1 MTNYSPTSR
10 ELYGNSQRN
19 TMQMAWL
26 LLLVTFCSMSALS
39 QGADCTR
46 IVCYHTNWSQYR
58 PGVGKFVPDDINP
71 RLCTHIN
78 YAFAKIVEN
87 HLEAF
92 EWNDESTDWSTGMY
106 EKFVNTKQKNPNVK
120 LLLSVG
126 GWNMGSAPFH
136 AMVATAAGRHEFA
149 TTSVKFLRYHHF
161 DGLDLDWEY
170 PGSRG
175 SPAEDK
181 GHYVELLKEIRQVFD
196 ADITG
201 TTLLLTAAVPAGK
214 KNIDSGFNIP
224 EVMKYLD
231 FVNLMSYDLHGSW
244 ESYTGHNSP
253 LYATSK
259 DTGNDVELNIDW
271 AANYWVSKGAP
282 KDKITIGLGTY
293 GRSFTLTST
302 TDTGLHASTRSK
314 GKAGKYTREGGFLS
328 YYEICEMEKNG
339 GHVHRIA
346 EAGNVPYLVHG
357 DQWVGY
363 DDEQSLRTKVQYVK
377 AHKFGGVMIW
387 TMDLDDF
394 KGTSCGNGPYPLLHA
409 IEHECDSMWGSVFT
423 RPPTQNPGHHHTTQA
438 NYATPGPASTQYP
451 GIHQDSTFSCLD
463 KTDGFYPSKDS
474 CTEYYICVSKSSF
487 NMKCAP
493 GLVFNPNNKICD
505 WPRNYKCVSEQITQ
519 TPPVV
524 QTTHMTQPPQI
535 AVTIPLGGTDL
546 CFKLGDGIHADTA
559 DCNYYVQCN
568 GGSEFHFKCA
578 PGTVYNDKIHT
589 CDFPFNV
596 PQCAP

>member
-1 MTNYSPTSR
+1 
-10 ELYGNSQRN
+10 
-19 TMQMAWL
+19 MAWL
-26 LLLVTFCSMSALS
+26 LLLVTLCSLSALS
-39 QGADCTR
+39 HGAGCPR

-58 PGVGKFVPDDINP
+58 FGSGKFFPNNIDSS
-71 RLCTHIN
+71 LCTHIN
-78 YAFAKIVEN
+78 YAFAKMVGN
-87 HLEAF
+87 KLHAF
-92 EWNDESTDWSTGMY
+92 EWNDESTTWSTGMY
-106 EKFVNTKQKNPNVK
+106 EKFVNTKQNNPSVK
-120 LLLSVG
+120 MLLSVG
-126 GWNMGSAPFH
+126 GWNMGSASFH
-136 AMVATAAGRHEFA
+136 AMVSTASGRHEFA
-149 TTSVKFLRYHHF
+149 TTSVKFLRDHHF

-196 ADITG
+196 ADTTG

-214 KNIDSGFNIP
+214 KNIDPGFNIP
-224 EVMKYLD
+224 EVMRYLD

-259 DTGNDVELNIDW
+259 DTGDAKQLNIDW

-339 GHVHRIA
+339 GQVHRIA

-363 DDEQSLRTKVQYVK
+363 DDEQSLRTKVQYMK
-377 AHKFGGVMIW
+377 AHNFGGVMIW
-387 TMDLDDF
+387 AIDLDDF
-394 KGTSCGNGPYPLLHA
+394 KGTICGNGPYPLLHA
-409 IEHECDSMWGSVFT
+409 IKHECDSTGGSVFT
-423 RPPTQNPGHHHTTQA
+423 RPPTPKPDHHQTTQGIH
-438 NYATPGPASTQYP
+438 ATPGPASTQSP
-451 GIHQDSTFSCLD
+451 IIHQASKFSCFD
-463 KTDGFYPSKDS
+463 KTDGFYPSPDS
-474 CTEYYICVSKSSF
+474 CTEYYICVSKTSF
-487 NMKCAP
+487 NVKCAS
-493 GLVFNPNNKICD
+493 GLVFNPNNKLCD
-505 WPRNYKCVSEQITQ
+505 WPQNYNCGSGQITQ

-524 QTTHMTQPPQI
+524 KTTHKPFLTHKPHVMTDTPQRTTHNMHVTMPPS
-535 AVTIPLGGTDL
+535 GSGL
-546 CFKLGDGIHADTA
+546 CAKFGDGIHTDPA
-559 DCNYYVQCN
+559 DCNHYVDCA
-568 GGSEFHFKCA
+568 GGREFHFKCA
-578 PGTVYNDKIHT
+578 PGTVYNDQIHN
-589 CDFPFNV
+589 CDFPVNV
-596 PQCAP
+596 PKCAP